1 MKAHSAFWGGVLG
14 IVLLIVSCSSPPK
27 THQAREVLPAVNV
40 ERLELPAVAD
50 GQEIHQ
56 RSGFSFSYDAKS
68 HLARWVAYT
77 LTPQLVKEKVV
88 ERATAFQPDDD
99 IEASPKPADYRK
111 SGYDKG
117 HLAPAADFRWSPDA
131 MKDCFLMTNMAP
143 QLPAFNRRIW
153 KNLET
158 RVREW
163 AQTQPHSYIVTGPVL
178 TEPCATYLK
187 GICVPKKFY
196 KVMLQTDGQ
205 RYRAIGFVIPQHY
218 KNADLV
224 NYAQSIDNVE
234 KVAGL
239 DFFPALPDELENQV
253 EGEAPREAIWWN

>member
-1 MKAHSAFWGGVLG
+1 MKAHSAFWGGIFGV
-14 IVLLIVSCSSPPK
+14 VLLILSCSSPPRASEP
-27 THQAREVLPAVNV
+27 TVLPAVHL
-40 ERLELPAVAD
+40 ERLELPAVVD

-68 HLARWVAYT
+68 HLASWVAYT

-88 ERATAFQPDDD
+88 ERATAFHPDSDVA
-99 IEASPKPADYRK
+99 ESPKPADYRK

-178 TEPCATYLK
+178 TEPCESRLK
-187 GICVPKKFY
+187 GICVPKKFF

-205 RYRAIGFVIPQHY
+205 RYRAIGFVIPQRY
-218 KNADLV
+218 KSADLLP
-224 NYAQSIDNVE
+224 YAQSIDEVE
-234 KVAGL
+234 RVAGL
-239 DFFPALPDELENQV
+239 DFFPALPDTVENQV
-253 EGEAPREAIWWN
+253 EAEAPREAIWWN

>member
-1 MKAHSAFWGGVLG
+1 VKAHSAFWGGVFG
-14 IVLLIVSCSSPPK
+14 VVLLIVSCSSPPK
-27 THQAREVLPAVNV
+27 AQEHAVLPAIHT
-40 ERLELPAVAD
+40 ERLELPAVVD
-50 GQEIHQ
+50 GQAIYQ

-68 HLARWVAYT
+68 HLASWVAYT

-88 ERATAFQPDDD
+88 ERATAFQPDSDVA
-99 IEASPKPADYRK
+99 ESPKPADYRK

-163 AQTQPHSYIVTGPVL
+163 AETQPHSYIVTGPVL
-178 TEPCATYLK
+178 TEPCESHLK
-187 GICVPKKFY
+187 GICVPKKFF

-224 NYAQSIDNVE
+224 PYAQSIDEVE
-234 KVAGL
+234 RVAGL
-239 DFFPALPDELENQV
+239 DFFPALPDNVENQV
-253 EGEAPREAIWWN
+253 EAEAPREAIWWN